1 MFLLIVTL
9 VSMLL
14 AAIMSAVA
22 WRLAGEERR
31 RSDAR
36 VEALAREIHGEDA
49 LDSEVARGFGRAY
62 DELELRPTEPE
73 LRVDLFS
80 SAAASSPAPSRSR
93 AAVAAGLTVLVVG
106 ATAAFAIRH
115 PAILNPSAV
124 RNPQSATTAGAAAPL
139 ELVELGNERDGE
151 TLTVR
156 GVVRNPA
163 SGARVDGLTAV
174 VFLFARDGGFIA
186 SGRATVDAA
195 PLAPG
200 GESTF
205 VVTVPGAA
213 DVSRFRVSFRTD
225 DRVIPHVDK
234 RHES

>member
-49 LDSEVARGFGRAY
+49 FDESPSGFGVTSPQI
-62 DELELRPTEPE
+62 RPAEPE

-93 AAVAAGLTVLVVG
+93 AAVAAGLTILVVG
-106 ATAAFAIRH
+106 AAAAFAIRH

-174 VFLFARDGGFIA
+174 VFLFARDGGFVA

-200 GESTF
+200 RESTF

-225 DRVIPHVDK
+225 ERVIPHVDK